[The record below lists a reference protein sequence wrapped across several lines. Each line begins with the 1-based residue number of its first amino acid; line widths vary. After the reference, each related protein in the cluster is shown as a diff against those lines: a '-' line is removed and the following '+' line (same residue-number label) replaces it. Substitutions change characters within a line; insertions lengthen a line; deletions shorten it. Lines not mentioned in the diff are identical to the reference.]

1 MIRWRIV
8 VEFQP
13 GNMGSGLVALKKI
26 VKHLEEKL
34 DWPPLRIYRGFVGTY
49 ENRCE
54 VEADFNSLSDFEAA
68 WSRWGK
74 SPESKMLAEKYHQLV
89 HSERIEILQIVE

>member
-13 GNMGSGLVALKKI
+13 GHMGSGLVALKKI
-26 VKHLEEKL
+26 VNHLEEKL
-34 DWPPLRIYRGFVGTY
+34 QWPPLRIYRGFIGCQ

-54 VEADFNSLSDFEAA
+54 VEADFPSLSEFEQA
-68 WSRWGK
+68 WKRWGK

-89 HSERIEILQIVE
+89 NSERIEILQVVE